1 MQFLSLSKI
10 FVNLV
15 ILLALI
21 EASGFNM
28 RIYLVFATLAAIF
41 TAFPNPIFFLFVIIL
56 IFLIFIYFF

>member
-1 MQFLSLSKI
+1 
-10 FVNLV
+10 
-15 ILLALI
+15 LLALI

-56 IFLIFIYFF
+56 IFLNLFIFS